1 MKAEIEKLIK
11 QISFRVLVIM
21 GLFLMA
27 LFIFAFLAD
36 EAVYEH
42 EDSFDKSVINFL
54 STHLTDGLIQV
65 MKDFTF
71 FGSSYFLFPAY
82 IIMIVYF
89 IIKKMPRRAI
99 DISIIVISSTG
110 MMFLLKQVFHR
121 KRPELPIIKGIT
133 DYSFP
138 SGHAL
143 SSFIFC
149 SILAYLIWHGKLR
162 PLLKYLLTTLLFFF
176 TVTIGISRIILNV
189 HYTTDVIAGFCLG
202 VMWVILSFWI
212 LNLLSRMAA
221 VSKEQRIPKKN

>member
-11 QISFRVLVIM
+11 QISLKVLVIM

-54 STHLTDGLIQV
+54 STHLTNGLIQA

-71 FGSSYFLFPAY
+71 FGSSFFLFPAY

-149 SILAYLIWHGKLR
+149 SILAYLIWQGKLR
-162 PLLKYLLTTLLFFF
+162 PLLKYLLMTLLFFF

-212 LNLLSRMAA
+212 LNLLSGMAV
-221 VSKEQRIPKKN
+221 VSKEQPVLKKD